1 MSRWHD
7 HYASRLGSGYYA
19 HINEKYAPFIDLLA
33 RPVSREVLPAY
44 VGQRINRYAT
54 DGAAKRGRVY
64 RLRLVPGHGGQH
76 DHGGFGA
83 SRLVLHGL
91 QHAMGCV

>member
-1 MSRWHD
+1 
-7 HYASRLGSGYYA
+7 
-19 HINEKYAPFIDLLA
+19 
-33 RPVSREVLPAY
+33 
-44 VGQRINRYAT
+44 
-54 DGAAKRGRVY
+54 VY